1 MDAKRM
7 FELIKVNE
15 YSSTP
20 KYLQLYNSI
29 LDGIASGSIKKGDLL
44 PSINELSF
52 QLEISRDTA
61 EKGYRSLKQKGVLGS
76 VPGKGYF
83 IENTDFTKPTRIF
96 LLFNKLSAHK
106 KIIYD
111 SFAAAMGENV
121 FIDLFIYNSD
131 FGLFKKILAN
141 AKQDYSYYVI
151 IPHFIEG
158 GENAH
163 EIINTI
169 PKGKLIILD
178 RSMPGIKGEYGAV
191 YENFSKDIYS
201 ALTKAETR
209 LRNYSTIKII
219 FPENSYYP
227 EEIIEGVKRFCAE
240 FKFECKVIPSVT
252 HETINKGDVF
262 INLMEDD
269 LVVLIERIISQG
281 LHIGTDIGIIS
292 YNEVPL
298 KKIILKGI
306 TTVSTDFK
314 LMGETAAKLV
324 LEHSTSQV
332 EIPFA
337 LILRESL

>member
-1 MDAKRM
+1 M
-7 FELIKVNE
+7 FELISVND

-29 LDGIASGSIKKGDLL
+29 LDGIESGSIKKGDLL

-61 EKGYRSLKQKGVLGS
+61 EKGYRALKQKGVLGS

-131 FGLFKKILAN
+131 FSLFKKLLAN
-141 AKQDYSYYVI
+141 AKHDYSYYVI

-163 EIINTI
+163 EIINAI
-169 PKGKLIILD
+169 PKNKLILLD
-178 RSMPGIKGEYGAV
+178 RTMEGIKGEYGAV
-191 YENFSKDIYS
+191 YENFSEDIYS
-201 ALTKAETR
+201 ALKKAKPR
-209 LRNYSTIKII
+209 LDNYKTIKII
-219 FPENSYYP
+219 FPEHSYYP
-227 EEIIEGVKRFCAE
+227 AGIIEGVKHFCNE
-240 FKFECKVIPSVT
+240 FNLTCKVIHSVSEEVI
-252 HETINKGDVF
+252 HEGDVF

-269 LVVLIERIISQG
+269 LVVLIERIISKG
-281 LHIGTDIGIIS
+281 LEIGKQIGIIS

-298 KKIILKGI
+298 KKIILNGI

-314 LMGETAAKLV
+314 LMGETAAKLI
-324 LEHSTSQV
+324 LEKSTRQV

-337 LILRESL
+337 LILRNSL

>member
-1 MDAKRM
+1 MDVKRM
-7 FELIKVNE
+7 FELLSVNE

-29 LDGIASGSIKKGDLL
+29 LDGIESGKIKKGDLL

-61 EKGYRSLKQKGVLGS
+61 EKGYRALKQKGILGS

-111 SFAAAMGENV
+111 SFAQAMGENV

-131 FGLFKKILAN
+131 FGLFKKLLAN

-158 GENAH
+158 GEKAQ
-163 EIINTI
+163 EIINEI
-169 PKGKLIILD
+169 PKDKLILLD
-178 RSMPGIKGEYGAV
+178 RTMEGIKGDYGAV
-191 YENFSKDIYS
+191 YENFSEDIYL
-201 ALTKAETR
+201 ALTKARTR
-209 LRNYSTIKII
+209 LENYKVIKII
-219 FPENSYYP
+219 FPANSYYP
-227 EEIIEGVKRFCAE
+227 AEIVQGVKRYGSE
-240 FKFECKVIPSVT
+240 FKMPCKII
-252 HETINKGDVF
+252 HEVSEEPINEGDVF

-269 LVVLIERIISQG
+269 LVVLIERIISKG
-281 LHIGTDIGIIS
+281 MEIGKQIGVIS

-298 KKIILKGI
+298 KKIILNGI

-314 LMGETAAKLV
+314 LMGETAARLIIEKSNR
-324 LEHSTSQV
+324 HV
-332 EIPFA
+332 EIPFE
-337 LILRESL
+337 LILRNSL